1 MQQNPMSGSHTM
13 QDEVTKIAQKI
24 AEGGQ
29 NIVFTGAGISTESGI
44 PDYRSKGGIWDK
56 FRPVYFDEF
65 MSEQK
70 ARAEYWRRWIQTYQ
84 SISQAQPNAA
94 HRALAELYDFDLLE
108 AVITQNID
116 GLHQDSG
123 LPPEKVIELHG
134 NTCRILCMKCRTV
147 VSLDATCKRLA
158 AGDSAPE
165 CESCGGYLKPDTIS
179 FGQTMPIE
187 EVEKAV
193 AFSQNSDFFMVVGS
207 TLLVQPAAQMPIY
220 AKNGNAFLAIVNLS
234 QTPHDRLCD
243 VRIQAKAGST
253 LTQITNCIRQIR

>member
-1 MQQNPMSGSHTM
+1 M

-70 ARAEYWRRWIQTYQ
+70 AREEYWRRWTQTYQ
-84 SISQAQPNAA
+84 SISRAEPNAA
-94 HRALAELYDFDLLE
+94 HRALAELYDIGLLA

-116 GLHQDSG
+116 GLHQASG

-134 NTCRILCMKCRTV
+134 NTCRIRCMKCRTI
-147 VSLDATCKRLA
+147 VSLEATRKRLA
-158 AGDSAPE
+158 AGEPAPA

-179 FGQTMPIE
+179 FGQAMPVD

-193 AFSQNSDFFMVVGS
+193 VLSQNSDFFMVVGS

-234 QTPHDRLCD
+234 QTPHDSICD
-243 VRIQAKAGST
+243 IRIQAKAGSA
-253 LTQITNCIRQIR
+253 LTQIMNCIKQIQ